1 MTTVSD
7 ILEAE
12 LLSRRQRRDGA
23 KLLRIDETKDT
34 PGDLAL
40 FARIQDA
47 VKGDGHEYDRALAD
61 KAVNEMFRRGVVRFW
76 RC

>member
-23 KLLRIDETKDT
+23 KLLRIDETKAT
-34 PGDLAL
+34 PVDLAL
-40 FARIQDA
+40 FALIQDA
-47 VKGDGHEYDRALAD
+47 AKGEGHEYDRALAD
-61 KAVNEMFRRGVVRFW
+61 KVVNEMFRRGVVRFW